1 MSGDADAP
9 APPTI
14 DPVSLPPDTAPPAA
28 DHTRRNVGIALGA
41 GALLL
46 LGGYAAAV
54 AAVSGDVPAGT
65 SVRGVD
71 IGGMTTQQAAETLE
85 QELGEQA
92 AAPIPVTAGE
102 ATTEIEPA
110 EAGLAVD
117 WVATADQASG
127 VILNPVALWAHLR
140 GNVEVEPI
148 TTVDEPALSAA
159 VTALDEV
166 VAVEA
171 VEPQITYPKAKPVAP
186 KLSPGAPGSTLD
198 VPASVDLVSEQY
210 FADPQPTV
218 DLPMTSVPPTISEQ
232 EAASVMTS
240 FAEPAVALPVL
251 VDLGEAKVTAS
262 AADIAAALSF
272 AAKDGTL
279 EPTLDAEKL
288 RARMAE
294 DLAPYETRGKDASF
308 SVKGGQPVVI
318 PSRAG
323 TEVDTDEL
331 GKAVLVVLPET
342 TADARVAEA
351 TVAKSQ
357 PEFTTADAKA
367 LNITEKLSSF
377 RQWFPPAQYRYINV
391 GQAAKYL
398 NGTVLEPGETFSMND
413 TIKERT
419 VANGYTQGT
428 IISGGAF
435 KEELGGGVSI
445 ITTATWTAGFYA
457 GLERVEQHAHSLY
470 ISRYKAGLEATVAWG
485 LKDLKLRNDT
495 GNGVLITATRFSD
508 GVLIEMWGTK
518 KYDDV
523 TATFTNRSRFTD
535 YETIY
540 DERDTCVPSEGSQG
554 FSIAVTRRLIRNGAV
569 ARSETIPTVYR
580 PTPNVICGP
589 KPK

>member
-1 MSGDADAP
+1 M
-9 APPTI
+9 
-14 DPVSLPPDTAPPAA
+14 SLPPDTAPPAA

-127 VILNPVALWAHLR
+127 VILNPVALWEHLR

-171 VEPQITYPKAKPVAP
+171 VEPQITYPKAKPIAP

-218 DLPMTSVPPTISEQ
+218 DLPMTSVPPTVSEK
-232 EAASVMTS
+232 EAASVMSS

-251 VDLGEAKVTAS
+251 VDLEEAKVTAS

-272 AAKDGTL
+272 TAKDGTL
-279 EPTLDAEKL
+279 EPSLDAEKL

-331 GKAVLVVLPET
+331 GKAVFAVLPET
-342 TADARVAEA
+342 TADARVAA
-351 TVAKSQ
+351 VTVATSQ

-377 RQWFPPAQYRYINV
+377 RQWFRKINEKNNKNKTNM
-391 GQAAKYL
+391 AKL
-398 NGTVLEPGETFSMND
+398 TEPLPGGAGKLSLVMFS
-413 TIKERT
+413 
-419 VANGYTQGT
+419 ALA
-428 IISGGAF
+428 SGGG
-435 KEELGGGVSI
+435 EPP
-445 ITTATWTAGFYA
+445 WA
-457 GLERVEQHAHSLY
+457 GLV
-470 ISRYKAGLEATVAWG
+470 AT
-485 LKDLKLRNDT
+485 
-495 GNGVLITATRFSD
+495 
-508 GVLIEMWGTK
+508 
-518 KYDDV
+518 V
-523 TATFTNRSRFTD
+523 TATVTAAASA
-535 YETIY
+535 
-540 DERDTCVPSEGSQG
+540 
-554 FSIAVTRRLIRNGAV
+554 AVGAGRRAMALPEPW
-569 ARSETIPTVYR
+569 ARSTAPAREGMTTGWLPLDR
-580 PTPNVICGP
+580 EEPPCCFGSGGD
-589 KPK
+589 